1 MKVRYNKYSDFLVKR
16 YGEKVYKLPI
26 KLSGTCPNRDEDN
39 IGCHFCGEEGG
50 SFENLDPAMDVK
62 NQLKTN
68 REYISKKYNSNKFI
82 AYFQNYTNT
91 YMSFSIFKESIYSSI
106 SDDIVAIYIST
117 RPDCITN
124 DQLAFLKR
132 IKLEYDLDIVMEIG
146 LQTSNYK
153 VLNRINR
160 GHGLAEFIDAVNR
173 CKKYGIDICTHVL
186 IGLPGDEILDTIET
200 SKIVSALKVDQI
212 KLHALYILKDTEF
225 GKQYLEHNLEVISKE
240 EYIERVIIFLRYLSP
255 EVVVQRLIGRSPLE
269 DSLFSN
275 WSTSWWK
282 IQEETINIME
292 LNNFYQG
299 DLFDYLVPKE
309 V

>member
-1 MKVRYNKYSDFLVKR
+1 MKFRYNKYSDYLVSR

-26 KLSGTCPNRDEDN
+26 KLSGTCPNRDIN
-39 IGCHFCGEEGG
+39 NVGCYFCGEEGG
-50 SFENLDPAMDVK
+50 SFKNLDPSMDIK

-91 YMSFSIFKESIYSSI
+91 YMSLDNFKESIYSSI

-124 DQLAFLKR
+124 DQLDFLKSV
-132 IKLEYDLDIVMEIG
+132 IQEYKLDIVMEIG

-160 GHGLAEFIDAVNR
+160 GHGLAEFIDAVIR
-173 CKKYGIDICTHVL
+173 CKSYGIMVCAHVL
-186 IGLPGDEILDTIET
+186 IGLPGDEVLDTIET
-200 SKIVSALKVDQI
+200 SKIISALKIDQI

-225 GKQYLEHNLEVISKE
+225 GRQYLDNKLEVISKD
-240 EYIERVIIFLRYLSP
+240 EYIKRVILFLRYLSP
-255 EVVVQRLIGRSPLE
+255 EVIVQRLIGRSPVE

-282 IQEETINIME
+282 IRDEIVNIMD
-292 LNNFYQG
+292 LNNYYQG
-299 DLFDYLVPKE
+299 DLFDYLAPKE